1 MGFDEVETY
10 SRLRTYVDTIKDR
23 SIGTSGTNGG
33 YLLGGWY
40 TTTVTYTSLY
50 LPLTVTY
57 NPCTPYL
64 SIPTQLLSID
74 QRWDTCIRNFRG
86 LHDPP
91 SVLDTASGFSL
102 VRTVDPAST
111 TPTRPNRAS
120 AAPTIQ
126 QPAATKT
133 PAPNP
138 KPTHSQ
144 EDDPLLAAQSQAISK
159 LPASITLGKDIYTAN
174 SAGNFVINSQ
184 TLTPGGKVT
193 NENNVL
199 SMATDGHALIIGS
212 STMYLEPAYAVGT
225 QTLVLGGPAVTVGNT
240 VLSLGPGSGDG
251 EESLVVGVSVTEGVG
266 GPAVVTVGGSVIS
279 VEPGSGT
286 GGESIVTEVSVTV
299 DVSMLTATNLRGG
312 AATSSGASGE
322 MGADAGG
329 TGSSSGSKRKIIGCW
344 FIWQIVLSVGISI
357 SGFL

>member
-1 MGFDEVETY
+1 
-10 SRLRTYVDTIKDR
+10 
-23 SIGTSGTNGG
+23 
-33 YLLGGWY
+33 
-40 TTTVTYTSLY
+40 
-50 LPLTVTY
+50 
-57 NPCTPYL
+57 
-64 SIPTQLLSID
+64 
-74 QRWDTCIRNFRG
+74 
-86 LHDPP
+86 
-91 SVLDTASGFSL
+91 

-184 TLTPGGKVT
+184 ILTPGGKVT

-251 EESLVVGVSVTEGVG
+251 EESLVVGVRVTEGVG

-286 GGESIVTEVSVTV
+286 GEESIVTEVSVTV

-312 AATSSGASGE
+312 AATTSGASRE